1 MRYNTL
7 SEIKKSLKE
16 LNLKKGSSCLLHS
29 SITGLGPLQGVD
41 IKKIPKTLVDI
52 ILDIIGKDG
61 TLSVMTPYYDYG
73 LKNKKFDLKR
83 SPSAKELGAISN
95 YICKK
100 KNSYRSLN
108 PLFTISSIGKRAKF
122 ITSGKTPIAFGY
134 DSAWDNLFKLNS
146 KILFLGCDMS
156 VCTFVRYIE
165 FRFGV
170 PYLYNKHFNNKISFN
185 KKILSNYSSSTLRYS
200 YFYLD
205 YDLLRFQRYLAKKK
219 LLKLSSNKNFKAMSV
234 DMKPCFNSGIEILKK
249 NLFFFLQHPPKYK
262 KKLAPIA

>member
-7 SEIKKSLKE
+7 PEIKKGLKE

-29 SITGLGPLQGVD
+29 SITGLGPIDGVD
-41 IKKIPKTLVDI
+41 IKKIPETLVDI
-52 ILDIIGKDG
+52 ILDIIGKNG

-73 LKNKKFDLKR
+73 LKNKKFDLKA
-83 SPSAKELGAISN
+83 SMSAKELGAISS
-95 YICKK
+95 YIYKK

-108 PLFTISSIGKRAKF
+108 PLFTISSIGKNAKF
-122 ITSGKTPIAFGY
+122 ITSGRTPIAFGQ

-146 KILFLGCDMS
+146 KIIFLGCDMS

-170 PYLYNKHFNNKISFN
+170 PYLYNKHFKNKIIFN

-200 YFYLD
+200 HFYLD
-205 YDLLRFQRYLAKKK
+205 YDLMRFQKILAKKK
-219 LLKLSSNKNFKAMSV
+219 LLKLNSNKKFKLMSV
-234 DMKPCFNSGIEILKK
+234 DMKSCFDCGIELLKK
-249 NLFFFLQHPPKYK
+249 NLFFFLEHPPRYK
-262 KKLAPIA
+262 HKQPPIA